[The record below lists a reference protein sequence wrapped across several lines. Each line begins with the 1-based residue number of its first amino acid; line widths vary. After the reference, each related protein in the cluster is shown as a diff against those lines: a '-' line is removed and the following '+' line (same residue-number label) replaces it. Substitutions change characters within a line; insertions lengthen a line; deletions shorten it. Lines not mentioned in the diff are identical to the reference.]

1 MEWLLIIL
9 LVALYYLIGFLLAFY
24 TADNT
29 LERVVYFVAFVTGGF
44 AGFACAAFDSRLKKA
59 SALQTRAC
67 LGSGDIFGVY
77 CPIWLAVFA
86 RLLADL

>member
-9 LVALYYLIGFLLAFY
+9 LVAVYYLIGFLLAFY

-44 AGFACAAFDSRLKKA
+44 AGFACAF
-59 SALQTRAC
+59 
-67 LGSGDIFGVY
+67 LG
-77 CPIWLAVFA
+77 WLAVEAFVAYGVA
-86 RLLADL
+86 RRLRAWR

>member
-29 LERVVYFVAFVTGGF
+29 LERVVYFAAFAMGGF
-44 AGFACAAFDSRLKKA
+44 AGFACAF
-59 SALQTRAC
+59 
-67 LGSGDIFGVY
+67 LG
-77 CPIWLAVFA
+77 WLAVEAFVAYGVA
-86 RLLADL
+86 RRLRAWR

>member
-9 LVALYYLIGFLLAFY
+9 LVVLYYLIGFLLAFY

-44 AGFACAAFDSRLKKA
+44 AGFACAF
-59 SALQTRAC
+59 
-67 LGSGDIFGVY
+67 LG
-77 CPIWLAVFA
+77 WLAVEAFVAYGVA
-86 RLLADL
+86 RRLRAWR